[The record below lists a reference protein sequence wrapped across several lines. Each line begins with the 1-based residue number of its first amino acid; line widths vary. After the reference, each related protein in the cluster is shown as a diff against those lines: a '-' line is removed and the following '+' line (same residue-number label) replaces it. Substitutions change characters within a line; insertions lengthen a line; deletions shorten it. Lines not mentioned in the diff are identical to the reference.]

1 MRRRILLALVAAL
14 FAAGPARAG
23 VPHIAPDLPGAR
35 VAGQGTF
42 TWFGMKIYD
51 ATLWVGEAGYAP
63 GAPFAL
69 ELRYARALR
78 GARIAEASADQM
90 EKTGGG
96 TAAQRASWRRQMR
109 AIFPDVQHGSSIT
122 GLFLPDGA
130 VRFHHDGAA
139 LGTIAEPGFAQAF
152 AGIWLSPRTTAP
164 RLREELLR
172 EAARR

>member
-1 MRRRILLALVAAL
+1 MARRLLLALLAGLLAGGAAL
-14 FAAGPARAG
+14 AAMPQ
-23 VPHIAPDLPGAR
+23 VAPDLPGAR
-35 VAGQGTF
+35 MAGQGTF

-51 ATLWVGEAGYAP
+51 ASLWVGEAGYAP

-69 ELRYARALR
+69 ELHYARALS

-96 TAAQRASWRRQMR
+96 TAAQRALWLEQMR
-109 AIFPDVQHGSSIT
+109 AVFPDVKEGSRIT
-122 GLFLPDGA
+122 GVFLPGGA
-130 VRFHHDGAA
+130 VRFHLGASV

-152 AGIWLSPRTTAP
+152 AGIWLGPRTTAP
-164 RLREELLR
+164 RLREALLR

>member
-1 MRRRILLALVAAL
+1 MIRLLQTALLAAAL
-14 FAAGPARAG
+14 AGGAVHAAMPQ
-23 VPHIAPDLPGAR
+23 IAPDLPGAR
-35 VAGQGTF
+35 VSGQGKF

-51 ATLWVGEAGYAP
+51 ASLWVGEAGYAP

-69 ELRYARALR
+69 ELRYARALS

-96 TAAQRASWRRQMR
+96 TAAQRALWLEKMR
-109 AIFPDVQHGSSIT
+109 AIFPDVKDGSRIT
-122 GLFLPDGA
+122 GVFVPGGA
-130 VRFHHDGAA
+130 VRFHLDAA
-139 LGTIAEPGFAQAF
+139 VLGTIAEPGFAQAF

-164 RLREELLR
+164 QLRDALLR

>member
-1 MRRRILLALVAAL
+1 MRRRIVLALVAAL
-14 FAAGPARAG
+14 LAAGRAHAG
-23 VPHIAPDLPGAR
+23 VAHIAPDLPGAR
-35 VAGQGTF
+35 VAGHGAF
-42 TWFGMKIYD
+42 TWFGMKIYE

-96 TAAQRASWRRQMR
+96 TAGQRAAWQRQMR
-109 AIFPDVQHGSSIT
+109 ALFPDVQQGSTIT
-122 GLFLPDGA
+122 GLFLPGGE

-139 LGTIAEPGFAQAF
+139 LGAISDPGFAQAF

-164 RLREELLR
+164 RLREALLR